1 MPVQAG
7 PNPPPPEVN
16 QDHPP
21 PPTSYT
27 TDRGTCGVAIAC
39 AVHRCCICIPR
50 AFRRRRAT
58 SDLLEMLM
66 VLGPGFLLTKQERTL
81 SHINPLT
88 NPTYQSSSLS
98 SCLSCSSRSS
108 CEMMEV
114 RASMLDNFG

>member
-7 PNPPPPEVN
+7 PNPLPPEVN
-16 QDHPP
+16 QDHPHP
-21 PPTSYT
+21 RPPTLQIVELAVS
-27 TDRGTCGVAIAC
+27 RLHVLCIVAAFAFC
-39 AVHRCCICIPR
+39 

-66 VLGPGFLLTKQERTL
+66 ALGPGFLLTKQERTL

-114 RASMLDNFG
+114 RASMLDDFG